1 MGGVEEHTI
10 YRWREN
16 KKATELKELPRMQ
29 YRETGDRK
37 YKRKMKRYRRQNE
50 KSNMKLT
57 EVPERKNRE
66 KREESRYGEIMA

>member
-1 MGGVEEHTI
+1 
-10 YRWREN
+10 
-16 KKATELKELPRMQ
+16 MQ
-29 YRETGDRK
+29 YRETGDRR

-66 KREESRYGEIMA
+66 KREETIYGEIMA